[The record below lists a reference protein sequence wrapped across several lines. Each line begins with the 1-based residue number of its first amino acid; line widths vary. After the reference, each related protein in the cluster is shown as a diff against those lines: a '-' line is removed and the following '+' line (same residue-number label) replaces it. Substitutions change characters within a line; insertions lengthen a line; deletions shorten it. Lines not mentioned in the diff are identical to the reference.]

1 MMYSQACL
9 DTCPPVKLLK
19 TSLNGIVTEPKLM
32 LVKNNKSNP
41 IKSTAK
47 RKVFRLVFGKLVQFL
62 KEIQLV
68 IGQYIR
74 IGDFY
79 KIF

>member
-9 DTCPPVKLLK
+9 ETSPPVKLLK

-41 IKSTAK
+41 MKSMAK
-47 RKVFRLVFGKLVQFL
+47 RNLFRFVFGKLVQFL
-62 KEIQLV
+62 KEVQLV
-68 IGQYIR
+68 IG
-74 IGDFY
+74 
-79 KIF
+79 